1 MTEQLS
7 TAQQNVQRVNTLP
20 HGTPESDSVR
30 KVLNFIQI
38 NEQNMLK
45 KNTIQIANIIHENL
59 TEQVI

>member
-7 TAQQNVQRVNTLP
+7 TAQHNVQRVNTLP